1 MVYNQLV
8 NAPRVIDL
16 FCGCGGMSWGAKQA
30 GFEIIAGLDN
40 DKNAIQ
46 TYRQNFG
53 AQAGQCL
60 DITSASPQTLMQ
72 EFGLKVGSLELLVG
86 GPPCQG
92 FSKNVPRSQRQLND
106 PRNMLVKYFLEFAEV
121 FQPKTIIMENVAEMK
136 NGFGGAYTSEIL
148 ERLELLGYN
157 VKVEVL
163 QSASFGVPQ
172 RRKRA
177 FVLANRLGFP
187 ISFPD
192 ATHAAQASD
201 SLFSSQ
207 EAYVNVEEAI
217 GDLPTLQHGEGN
229 NVMSYSKPISS
240 KFQQLMRQ
248 NATILHDHFARQLQE
263 TQVKRLESI
272 VAGQGARDLPLE
284 LRPKSHYSGAYG
296 RLSWDDLAPTITRWV
311 FHPGSGRFSHPVDT
325 RTITIREAARLQSF
339 SDDFVFTGSYIQK
352 SHQVGNA
359 VPPLL
364 MKAIAAIALEWLKS
378 AYARE
383 NLVHSNVRV
392 APQNEMLVGAD

>member
-1 MVYNQLV
+1 LV
-8 NAPRVIDL
+8 N
-16 FCGCGGMSWGAKQA
+16 
-30 GFEIIAGLDN
+30 
-40 DKNAIQ
+40 
-46 TYRQNFG
+46 
-53 AQAGQCL
+53 
-60 DITSASPQTLMQ
+60 
-72 EFGLKVGSLELLVG
+72 
-86 GPPCQG
+86 
-92 FSKNVPRSQRQLND
+92 
-106 PRNMLVKYFLEFAEV
+106 YFLEFAEV
-121 FQPKTIIMENVAEMK
+121 FQPQTIIMENVAEMK
-136 NGFGGAYTSEIL
+136 NGFDGVYTTEIL
-148 ERLELLGYN
+148 ERLKNLGYQ
-157 VKVEVL
+157 VGVEVL
-163 QSASFGVPQ
+163 QSADFGVPQ

-187 ISFPD
+187 VKFPQP
-192 ATHAAQASD
+192 THAKQASN
-201 SLFSSQ
+201 SLFSS
-207 EAYVNVEEAI
+207 EAAYVTVQEAI
-217 GDLPTLQHGEGN
+217 GDLPTLQHGEGSN
-229 NVMSYSKPISS
+229 TMLYSKPSAS
-240 KFQQLMRQ
+240 KFQDQMRQ
-248 NATILHDHFARQLQE
+248 NASVLYDHFARKLQE

-364 MKAIAAIALEWLKS
+364 MKSIAAVALEWLQI

-383 NLVHSNVRV
+383 NLAHSNVLV
-392 APQNEMLVGAD
+392 ALQNETLVGAD